1 MTNHSQWKTVL
12 HQKINL
18 STQIH
23 NVTEKMVY
31 PSLVALMLMSH
42 DQYGM
47 SFCMRITFFYSKGGS
62 RLENWCMARVL
73 SFLIRYFSNYNTL
86 HRSDL
91 AARAAPLDPR
101 LYSSLVSL
109 LFWCWCLS
117 KWCRSFTDMA
127 SPQLHHIPVRY
138 ETINDDKK
146 VFNTLYEEGK

>member
-1 MTNHSQWKTVL
+1 MTNHSQWKTIL
-12 HQKINL
+12 HQKIKL

-23 NVTEKMVY
+23 NDTEKMVY

-47 SFCMRITFFYSKGGS
+47 SFCMRITFF
-62 RLENWCMARVL
+62 
-73 SFLIRYFSNYNTL
+73 
-86 HRSDL
+86 
-91 AARAAPLDPR
+91 
-101 LYSSLVSL
+101 YSSLVSL

-146 VFNTLYEEGK
+146 VSTRSMRRGNRIGGNIIWYEMGRKINVILAKTNVLHYHA